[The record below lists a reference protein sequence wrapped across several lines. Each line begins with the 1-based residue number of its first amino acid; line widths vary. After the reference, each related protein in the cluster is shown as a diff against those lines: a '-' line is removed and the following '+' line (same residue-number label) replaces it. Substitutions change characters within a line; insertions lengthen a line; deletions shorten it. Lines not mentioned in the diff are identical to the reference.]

1 MDIYPGKNGEE
12 CIFRT
17 IADTH
22 LMKTIVIQYTVIDPL
37 RTGSVLVDLFPFIRS
52 VKKRSAVAGIIA
64 IIDIDDSPVS
74 RRTALILEIAMINL
88 SHGKRTSEFVPAALR
103 IIAIVD
109 HFKAGITER
118 NTIL

>member
-1 MDIYPGKNGEE
+1 MDIDSCEDGEE

-37 RTGSVLVDLFPFIRS
+37 CTGSVLVDLFPFIRS
-52 VKKRSAVAGIIA
+52 VEKRAAVTGIIA
-64 IIDIDDSPVS
+64 VVDMNDSSVS
-74 RRTALILEIAMINL
+74 GRTALIPEITVINL
-88 SHGKRTSEFVPAALR
+88 SHGKRTSEFAPAALN
-103 IIAIVD
+103 IIAKVN
-109 HFKAGITER
+109 HFVTGIADR

>member
-1 MDIYPGKNGEE
+1 MDIDSCEDGEE

-64 IIDIDDSPVS
+64 II
-74 RRTALILEIAMINL
+74 
-88 SHGKRTSEFVPAALR
+88 
-103 IIAIVD
+103 
-109 HFKAGITER
+109 
-118 NTIL
+118 

>member
-1 MDIYPGKNGEE
+1 MDIDSCEDGEE

-37 RTGSVLVDLFPFIRS
+37 RTGSVLVDQFPFIRS

-64 IIDIDDSPVS
+64 II
-74 RRTALILEIAMINL
+74 
-88 SHGKRTSEFVPAALR
+88 
-103 IIAIVD
+103 
-109 HFKAGITER
+109 
-118 NTIL
+118 